1 MTAALRLH
9 QYAGGLCTLSSL
21 LPPFCN
27 FMTSLVPLAS
37 TRRETTKSDP
47 PYCHSLRPLLLSGAQ
62 IPFAGGIINR
72 RDSTPMPS
80 RRKKRKREREG
91 REETSCHS
99 QPYLPILISTSSED
113 SCRPPIL
120 EHTSEVANVQDTP
133 RGTVLHSLLTAL
145 SFLRSCFR
153 TSCIGPPKNNLRM
166 PIRSWCQCG
175 VGPVVASENQPEPA
189 NGGGQRQAAN
199 QGTNARGKGNR

>member
-1 MTAALRLH
+1 MFKNTWHDGGGTEQRLELRPSECSKKFFSDRVHACGGNCVVACFLLVVAMTAALRLH

-72 RDSTPMPS
+72 QRFLPRVLSECAPMH
-80 RRKKRKREREG
+80 G
-91 REETSCHS
+91 G
-99 QPYLPILISTSSED
+99 Y
-113 SCRPPIL
+113 
-120 EHTSEVANVQDTP
+120 
-133 RGTVLHSLLTAL
+133 TVSV
-145 SFLRSCFR
+145 
-153 TSCIGPPKNNLRM
+153 P
-166 PIRSWCQCG
+166 
-175 VGPVVASENQPEPA
+175 VASPRR
-189 NGGGQRQAAN
+189 GGMDA
-199 QGTNARGKGNR
+199 